1 MFWLAAVSAVV
12 AAATG
17 FAQTRDT
24 VRKTIWD
31 GVYTTSTPIEDSSH
45 CSKRCA
51 ACHAAGRGPAGDI
64 LSA

>member
-31 GVYTTSTPIEDSSH
+31 EVYTTSKPTEDIALQQ
-45 CSKRCA
+45 RCA

-64 LSA
+64 LLA